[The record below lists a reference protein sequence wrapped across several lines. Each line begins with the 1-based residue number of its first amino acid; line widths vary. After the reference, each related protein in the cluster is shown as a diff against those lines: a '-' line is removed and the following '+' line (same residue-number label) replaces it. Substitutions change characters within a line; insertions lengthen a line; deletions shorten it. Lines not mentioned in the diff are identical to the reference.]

1 METRMKIKKRNRLQ
15 KKKTAQWSKR
25 IELFNQFAFEY
36 PCLKDDIPLYDPD
49 IATLVCDF
57 QLRYSKLSIKQYSQE
72 VEAFLEKHPEI
83 EQNNYYC
90 NMKYYKLDYSNKARS
105 EAMKAMKMISSR
117 IKSLLNKK

>member
-1 METRMKIKKRNRLQ
+1 MNEIKKRNRLRKRKQ
-15 KKKTAQWSKR
+15 PNWSKR

-72 VEAFLEKHPEI
+72 VKLFLRNILKC